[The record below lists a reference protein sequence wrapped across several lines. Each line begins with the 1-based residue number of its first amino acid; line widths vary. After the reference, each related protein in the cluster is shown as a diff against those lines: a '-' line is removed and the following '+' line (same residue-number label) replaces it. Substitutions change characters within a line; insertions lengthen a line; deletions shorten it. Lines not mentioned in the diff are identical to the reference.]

1 MYLRPKGYSV
11 VTDGWGLETRRDTYT
26 CVHCQR
32 VCDVEPGNNPSD
44 FTCRACYQPVC
55 PTCYGKKCDH
65 FEKKLDR
72 AEATD
77 VWLRERF
84 GEKIERA
91 VSRSELR
98 AITTAMAKAQMLRD
112 MGLV

>member
-11 VTDGWGLETRRDTYT
+11 VTDGWGIETRRDTYT
-26 CVHCQR
+26 CVHCQH
-32 VCDVEPGNNPSD
+32 VCEVEPGKNPSD

-55 PTCYGKKCDH
+55 PACLNKPCDH

-84 GEKIERA
+84 GEKLERA
-91 VSRSELR
+91 KSQSEFHTIHAAMERQRFLR
-98 AITTAMAKAQMLRD
+98 EALA
-112 MGLV
+112 